1 MTFADPPTR
10 PPAALLQAFAAGM
23 EGVPMKR
30 ILALVALLALGLAT
44 AQTKISIALFPD
56 LDSHV
61 NAVLPQFLEEHPDIE
76 VEVRVLEH
84 GDHHN
89 TLVTNLATG
98 SGAADVVAVDVGFI
112 ARFVAEGGLTDLA
125 QPPFDA
131 GRYQAG
137 FADYAWLQGST
148 TDGRIIALP
157 TDLGPGVM
165 YFRRDRFEQVG
176 ADIETVIA
184 DWDAYI
190 EFGRQVTRD
199 TDGDGKIDVFLIPDA
214 ADVARAM
221 FRAEI
226 PAGEGVFFDADGNAL
241 VDTDRFREAFR
252 VAKEIRDAGLDARI
266 ASWTNEWYE
275 AFKRGTVATQMSGA
289 WLLGHLQ
296 NWMAPDTA
304 GLWGAADL
312 PNGIYGSWGGSFY
325 GIPEQSKNKEAAWQL
340 VEFLTT
346 RPDIQLAAF
355 ERIGAFPAVT
365 STYDDPLFTEELSF
379 LDGQQARLLFAEVAR
394 NIEGRATNPND
405 QVAEEIVDSAL
416 SQVLDEG
423 RDIDEALAE
432 AQRLISRRAR

>member
-1 MTFADPPTR
+1 MKKFLILIM
-10 PPAALLQAFAAGM
+10 LLS
-23 EGVPMKR
+23 
-30 ILALVALLALGLAT
+30 LGLAA
-44 AQTKISIALFPD
+44 AQTKISISLFPD

-61 NAVLPQFLEEHPDIE
+61 NAVLAQFHEEHPDIE

-89 TLVTNLATG
+89 ALVTNLATG

-131 GRYQAG
+131 GQYQSI
-137 FADYAWLQGST
+137 FADYAWLQAST
-148 TDGRIIALP
+148 TDGRLVAMP
-157 TDLGPGVM
+157 VDLGPGVM
-165 YFRRDRFEQVG
+165 YYRRDRFEQVG
-176 ADIETVIA
+176 ADVNDVIS
-184 DWDAYI
+184 DWDSYVQ
-190 EFGRQVTRD
+190 FGREVTRD
-199 TDGDGKIDVFLIPDA
+199 TDGDGKIDVFLIADA
-214 ADVARAM
+214 GDVARAM
-221 FRAEI
+221 IRSNI
-226 PAGEGVFFDADGNAL
+226 DEGDGIFFAADGTPL

-252 VAKEIRDAGLDARI
+252 VAKAIRDEGLDARI
-266 ASWTNEWYE
+266 GSWSNEWYE

-296 NWMAPDTA
+296 NWMAPETA
-304 GLWGAADL
+304 GLWGASDL

-325 GIPEQSKNKEAAWQL
+325 GIPEQSQNKEAAWQL

-355 ERIGAFPAVT
+355 DRIGAFPAVT
-365 STYDDPLFTEELSF
+365 STYDDPLFDEELPF
-379 LDGQQARLLFAEVAR
+379 LDNQKARLLFANVA
-394 NIEGRATNPND
+394 NHIEGRATNPGD
-405 QVAEEIVDSAL
+405 QIAEEMVDSAL